1 MDPVFAAC
9 QALGIGI
16 AVGVLAG
23 AAGMDGRARTTMTL
37 LAAALGLVLG
47 AVSSSAEEESV
58 VVGGLAGLL
67 GAAPA
72 AAVIADVVTGARRR
86 GAGASAGPILALA
99 ALAIAGLSI
108 LLPPL
113 ALAAALG
120 VLWLALARRR
130 RSQRKFEGLRVLR

>member
-1 MDPVFAAC
+1 M
-9 QALGIGI
+9 
-16 AVGVLAG
+16 
-23 AAGMDGRARTTMTL
+23 
-37 LAAALGLVLG
+37 
-47 AVSSSAEEESV
+47 
-58 VVGGLAGLL
+58 
-67 GAAPA
+67 
-72 AAVIADVVTGARRR
+72 IADVVTGARRR